1 MKLLKEYK
9 KDLLDCYLSMH
20 WSQWN
25 SLGVQTHIQKF
36 KHVIDIEALIIS
48 TFFAGSIDKRL
59 FLAMVEWIELNR
71 EWVSLSRIKNIL
83 KKFGAK
89 LEGEAILKNGN
100 LLIKILNPG
109 SINSNRMKNV
119 DNQYLDIF
127 AGYKKRGIVQ
137 SIVFNKNQ
145 SLQLNLRSIFGVNA
159 RADIVLFLLA
169 EKKQNA
175 NKIASEIYYDQKI
188 VYHVLKKWELSGFVR
203 KEIQG
208 KEKLYSLE
216 GVKSLAGEFNRR
228 NMQFINRPIIFFT
241 LGRIIS
247 ILHSPKVQND
257 VYLISSQLRKIYP
270 EIVRVSNY
278 INLILEN
285 ESNYPG
291 EELFYYL
298 KDKLIKIF
306 KSV

>member
-25 SLGVQTHIQKF
+25 ALGVQTHIKKF
-36 KHVIDIEALIIS
+36 EHVIDIEALIIS
-48 TFFAGSIDKRL
+48 TFFAGPIDKRL

-71 EWVSLSRIKNIL
+71 EWVSLSRVKNIL
-83 KKFGAK
+83 KNFGAK
-89 LEGEAILKNGN
+89 QEDETILKNGY
-100 LLIKILNPG
+100 LLIMILNPG

-119 DNQYLDIF
+119 DNQYLEIF

-137 SIVFNKNQ
+137 SIIFNKNQ

-159 RADIVLFLLA
+159 RADIVLFLLG

-175 NKIASEIYYDQKI
+175 NKIARETYYDQKI
-188 VYHVLKKWELSGFVR
+188 VYRVLQKWELSGFVR

-247 ILHSPKVQND
+247 ILHSSKVQND
-257 VYLISSQLRKIYP
+257 VYLISSKLRKMYP